1 MDLPPHGTTHP
12 VGTGSGWILA
22 FLDPY
27 LADLAQGPS
36 LLLIGMMMVAG
47 VLGTAGCPFTIPTML
62 GIAGTAGTTGDASS
76 SAKKRGLRLAVSF
89 SGGMWLGMI
98 VLGTMAG
105 SAASLSNGPVRRI
118 WSLVM
123 VGLAVFLGIRI
134 LRGRSSGVPFLP
146 DGLDRA
152 SAPGAFLVGLF
163 YSAGPPLISL
173 VFVIGLG
180 FGHMTPAFGALL
192 GFSFGLGRS
201 IPFVFAGMAADSLA
215 QAGCRMNRKHWVRYA
230 GASLMFLVAG
240 YYLYLLNR
248 S

>member
-27 LADLAQGPS
+27 LADLTQGPS

-62 GIAGTAGTTGDASS
+62 GIAGTAGAGDASS

-134 LRGRSSGVPFLP
+134 LRGRSSGVPFWRMDLT
-146 DGLDRA
+146 GQAR
-152 SAPGAFLVGLF
+152 PGPSLSDCSIAR
-163 YSAGPPLISL
+163 GPPSSL
-173 VFVIGLG
+173 SSLSSVW
-180 FGHMTPAFGALL
+180 
-192 GFSFGLGRS
+192 
-201 IPFVFAGMAADSLA
+201 DSA
-215 QAGCRMNRKHWVRYA
+215 I
-230 GASLMFLVAG
+230 
-240 YYLYLLNR
+240 
-248 S
+248 